1 MPASQ
6 TFSGNWTIK
15 VVSSGFFARQR
26 FIVEGSLVGQG
37 IYPAQP
43 RLVVSMSGP
52 RWDLRC
58 ERGSPTGWD
67 PSAYDESPQRL
78 PSMSGS

>member
-26 FIVEGSLVGQG
+26 FIVEGSLGARE
-37 IYPAQP
+37 YT
-43 RLVVSMSGP
+43 RHN
-52 RWDLRC
+52 RD
-58 ERGSPTGWD
+58 
-67 PSAYDESPQRL
+67 
-78 PSMSGS
+78 